1 MSQTRH
7 SIEWFHSSEK
17 GVFKQVV
24 KISKIYSMKYWA
36 FVSALDLQYHRLKA
50 MPGWSDVSGSLE
62 RNAIP
67 SSVDKAPKVLCFKN

>member
-1 MSQTRH
+1 
-7 SIEWFHSSEK
+7 
-17 GVFKQVV
+17 
-24 KISKIYSMKYWA
+24 MKYWA